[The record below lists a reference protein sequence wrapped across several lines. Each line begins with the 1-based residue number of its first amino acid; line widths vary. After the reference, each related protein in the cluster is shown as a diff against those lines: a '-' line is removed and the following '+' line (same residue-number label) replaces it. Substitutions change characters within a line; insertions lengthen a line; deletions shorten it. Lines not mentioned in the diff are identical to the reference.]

1 MRTVSFSER
10 SASRPAGRPEHAHD
24 AEHDGD
30 GTNGG
35 ASHSGGGIT
44 NASHPHA
51 QHGGGMR
58 VHHSLAQRTQRR
70 ESSASEPRRDVQ
82 PFLRAC
88 PPHPARDGGA
98 RGVAPST
105 VRHNDQLQ
113 ASRYDDAGFVTL
125 GRPPPSAIRSRSA
138 SDSDPAGGGDDS
150 TVAAPRSSAPPALT
164 DAGRD
169 DGNSTVGGASHG
181 GSGVTNASHPRA
193 QRGGDMRVHYSL
205 AQRTQPPS
213 AIRSR
218 RTSASDPAGG
228 GSDSTVAAPRSPA
241 PPALTA
247 GGAAPDTHDV
257 HNATPRATPLGTS
270 RTHTTRLP
278 V

>member
-1 MRTVSFSER
+1 MRTVSFSEQ
-10 SASRPAGRPEHAHD
+10 SASRPAGRPERAHD
-24 AEHDGD
+24 AGRDDGNSTD
-30 GTNGG
+30 GG
-35 ASHSGGGIT
+35 ASHGGGGIT
-44 NASHPHA
+44 NASHPRA

-125 GRPPPSAIRSRSA
+125 GRPPPSAIRSR
-138 SDSDPAGGGDDS
+138 
-150 TVAAPRSSAPPALT
+150 
-164 DAGRD
+164 
-169 DGNSTVGGASHG
+169 
-181 GSGVTNASHPRA
+181 
-193 QRGGDMRVHYSL
+193 
-205 AQRTQPPS
+205 
-213 AIRSR
+213 

-228 GSDSTVAAPRSPA
+228 GSDSTVAAPRSSA

-247 GGAAPDTHDV
+247 GGATPDTHDV

>member
-1 MRTVSFSER
+1 MRTVSFSEQ
-10 SASRPAGRPEHAHD
+10 SASRPAGRPERAHD

-44 NASHPHA
+44 NASHPRA

-58 VHHSLAQRTQRR
+58 VHH
-70 ESSASEPRRDVQ
+70 
-82 PFLRAC
+82 
-88 PPHPARDGGA
+88 
-98 RGVAPST
+98 
-105 VRHNDQLQ
+105 
-113 ASRYDDAGFVTL
+113 
-125 GRPPPSAIRSRSA
+125 
-138 SDSDPAGGGDDS
+138 
-150 TVAAPRSSAPPALT
+150 
-164 DAGRD
+164 
-169 DGNSTVGGASHG
+169 
-181 GSGVTNASHPRA
+181 
-193 QRGGDMRVHYSL
+193 SL

-228 GSDSTVAAPRSPA
+228 GSDSTVAAPRSSA

-247 GGAAPDTHDV
+247 GGATPDTHDV

-270 RTHTTRLP
+270 RTHTTQTT

>member
-10 SASRPAGRPEHAHD
+10 SASRPAGRPERAHD

-30 GTNGG
+30 GTDGG
-35 ASHSGGGIT
+35 ASHGGGGIT
-44 NASHPHA
+44 NASHSRA

-58 VHHSLAQRTQRR
+58 VHHSLAQRTQQR
-70 ESSASEPRRDVQ
+70 ESSASEPRRGAQ
-82 PFLRAC
+82 PFLRAS
-88 PPHPARDGGA
+88 PPHPARDGSV

-125 GRPPPSAIRSRSA
+125 GRPPPSAIRSRR
-138 SDSDPAGGGDDS
+138 AG
-150 TVAAPRSSAPPALT
+150 
-164 DAGRD
+164 
-169 DGNSTVGGASHG
+169 
-181 GSGVTNASHPRA
+181 
-193 QRGGDMRVHYSL
+193 
-205 AQRTQPPS
+205 
-213 AIRSR
+213 
-218 RTSASDPAGG
+218 ASDPAGG
-228 GSDSTVAAPRSPA
+228 GSDSTVAAPRSSA

-247 GGAAPDTHDV
+247 GGATPDTHDV